1 MNRKVSVAPMMDCTD
16 RHERYF
22 LRLISKNTLLYTEMV
37 VDEAISRGD
46 KKKLLG
52 FNINEKPVALQLGG
66 SSSKLLAEATKIGED
81 FGYDEINLNLGCPSK
96 KVEKNKFGVC
106 LMKEPNLVADCL
118 SKMQSVTKLPVTIKT
133 RIGYDDVEDYEN
145 LNNFIS
151 TLKSTGIK
159 TFIIHARKA
168 MLGKF
173 TPKQNLNIP
182 PLKYEFVY
190 NLKKDFINDE
200 IIINGGITS
209 VDEVKK
215 HLEKTD
221 GVMIGRAA
229 YHTPYLLAEIEKEI
243 FKNEEIPSRQDI
255 IEQLIP
261 YIKDELKKGTR
272 LNQIMRHTLG
282 LFHGQTGSSYWK
294 KYLSENMCV
303 RDADVK
309 KIDHIMDKIKYNN
322 VDTRVGQS
330 A

>member
-1 MNRKVSVAPMMDCTD
+1 MKRKVSVAPMMDCTD

-22 LRLISKNTLLYTEMV
+22 LRLISKNTFLYTEMI
-37 VDEAISRGD
+37 VDEAISRGN
-46 KKKLLG
+46 KKKLLE

-66 SSSKLLAEATKIGED
+66 SSPKLLAEASRVGEE

-96 KVEKNKFGVC
+96 KVEKNRFGAC

-118 SKMQSVTKLPVTIKT
+118 VKMQSTTKLPVTIKT
-133 RIGYDDVEDYEN
+133 RIGYDNVEDYEHFY
-145 LNNFIS
+145 NFIS
-151 TLKSTGIK
+151 ILKQTGVK

-182 PLKYEFVY
+182 PLKYDYVY
-190 NLKKDFINDE
+190 RLKKDFPNEE
-200 IIINGGITS
+200 IIINGGIKS
-209 VDEVKK
+209 VEEIKA

-221 GVMIGRAA
+221 GIMIGRAA

-243 FKNEEIPSRQDI
+243 FKNNNVPSRQHI

-261 YIKDELKKGTR
+261 YIKDEIKKGTR
-272 LNQIMRHTLG
+272 INQIMRHTLG
-282 LFHGQTGSSYWK
+282 LFHGQNGASHWK

-303 RDADVK
+303 RDADVQ
-309 KIDHIMDKIKYNN
+309 KIDHIMDKIKYKKIEQ
-322 VDTRVGQS
+322 RVG
-330 A
+330 

>member
-1 MNRKVSVAPMMDCTD
+1 MKRLVSVAPMMDCTD

-22 LRLISKNTLLYTEMV
+22 LRLISKNILLYTEMI
-37 VDEAISRGD
+37 VDEAIKRGD
-46 KKKLLG
+46 KKKLLE
-52 FNINEKPVALQLGG
+52 FNINEKPVALQVGG
-66 SSSKLLAEATKIGED
+66 SSPKLLSYASKIGED

-96 KVEKNKFGVC
+96 KVEKNKFGAC

-118 SKMQSVTKLPVTIKT
+118 SEMQAVTKLPVTIKT
-133 RIGYDDVEDYEN
+133 RIGYDNVEDYEN
-145 LNNFIS
+145 LYKFIS
-151 TLKSTGIK
+151 TLKKTGVK

-182 PLKYEFVY
+182 PLKYNFVY
-190 NLKKDFINDE
+190 KLKEDFPNEE

-209 VDEVKK
+209 VNEIRS
-215 HLEKTD
+215 HLKKTD

-243 FKNEEIPSRQDI
+243 FKNNNVPSRQNV

-282 LFHGQTGSSYWK
+282 LFHGQSGASFWK
-294 KYLSENMCV
+294 RYLSENMCV
-303 RDADVK
+303 RNADIQ

-322 VDTRVGQS
+322 VEARVG
-330 A
+330 

>member
-1 MNRKVSVAPMMDCTD
+1 MKINRKISVAPMMDCTD

-22 LRLISKNTLLYTEMV
+22 LRLISKNTLLYTEMI

-46 KKKLLG
+46 KKKLLE

-66 SSSKLLAEATKIGED
+66 SSPKLLAEATKVGED

-96 KVEKNKFGVC
+96 KVEKNKFGAC
-106 LMKEPNLVADCL
+106 LMKEPNLVAECL
-118 SKMQSVTKLPVTIKT
+118 SKMRSVTKLPITIKT
-133 RIGYDDVEDYEN
+133 RIGYDNVEDYEN
-145 LNNFIS
+145 FYNFIS

-182 PLKYEFVY
+182 PLKYDYVY
-190 NLKKDFINDE
+190 KLKQDFPNDE
-200 IIINGGITS
+200 IIINGGITNT
-209 VDEVKK
+209 DAIKD
-215 HLEKTD
+215 HLNKTN

-229 YHTPYLLAEIEKEI
+229 YHTPYLLADIEREI
-243 FKNEEIPSRQDI
+243 FKNEKVPSRQEV
-255 IEQLIP
+255 IENLIP
-261 YIKDELKKGTR
+261 YVKDELKKGTR

-282 LFHGQTGSSYWK
+282 LFHGQSGASYWK
-294 KYLSENMCV
+294 RYLSKNMCV
-303 RDADVK
+303 RDADIQ

-322 VDTRVGQS
+322 FEQRVG
-330 A
+330 

>member
-22 LRLISKNTLLYTEMV
+22 LRLISKNTLLYTEMI
-37 VDEAISRGD
+37 VDEAINRGD
-46 KKKLLG
+46 KKKLLE

-66 SSSKLLAEATKIGED
+66 SSPKLLSEAAKVGED

-96 KVEKNKFGVC
+96 KVEKNRFGAC

-145 LNNFIS
+145 LYSFIA
-151 TLKSTGIK
+151 TLKETGVK

-182 PLKYEFVY
+182 PLKYEYVY
-190 NLKKDFINDE
+190 KLKEDFPKEE

-209 VDEVKK
+209 VDEIKPL
-215 HLEKTD
+215 LEKTD

-229 YHTPYLLAEIEKEI
+229 YHTPYLLADIEREI
-243 FKNEEIPSRQDI
+243 FNNDDVPSRQDV

-261 YIKDELKKGTR
+261 YVKEELKKGTR

-282 LFHGQTGSSYWK
+282 LFHGQTGASYWK
-294 KYLSENMCV
+294 RYLSENMCV

>member
-1 MNRKVSVAPMMDCTD
+1 MNRLVSVAPMMDCTD

-37 VDEAISRGD
+37 VDEAINRGD
-46 KKKLLG
+46 KKKLLE

-66 SSSKLLAEATKIGED
+66 SSPQLLAEATKVGED

-96 KVEKNKFGVC
+96 KVEKNRFGAC

-118 SKMQSVTKLPVTIKT
+118 TEMQSKTKLPVTIKT
-133 RIGYDDVEDYEN
+133 RIGYDNVEDYEN
-145 LNNFIS
+145 LHNFIS

-190 NLKKDFINDE
+190 KLKEDFPNEE

-209 VDEVKK
+209 IDQIKP
-215 HLEKTD
+215 HLDKTD

-229 YHTPYLLAEIEKEI
+229 YHTPYLLADIEKEI
-243 FKNEEIPSRQDI
+243 FNNEDIPSRQDV

-261 YIKDELKKGTR
+261 YVKDELKKGTQ

-282 LFHGQTGSSYWK
+282 LFHGQSGASHWK
-294 KYLSENMCV
+294 RYLSENMCV

-322 VDTRVGQS
+322 VDMREGRS